1 MSDSGFSK
9 KQLKQLQVLLNPIV
23 LDIKELKQD
32 IKEVKSR
39 LDVLESFHKNDLD
52 KLKSK
57 NNYLL

>member
-32 IKEVKSR
+32 IKEVINIITFFKIFLS
-39 LDVLESFHKNDLD
+39 
-52 KLKSK
+52 
-57 NNYLL
+57 